1 MDDAQILPE
10 LPDELYQA
18 GWRVHYSLSENRPY
32 FFNEETK
39 QSAWD
44 LPLIQET
51 VRLSA
56 INAAAGA
63 SEVSDMEIAES
74 PIAQKLVEVGRFFG
88 KPNQQLMD
96 EPMTRFPLG
105 ADENCSVTT
114 NDVPPVVVQ
123 IMEFISATMMDK
135 VTYGYLK
142 QNCEGC
148 DMGWSSQRDHRCLH
162 FGSCMPV
169 SDMYFND
176 MQHLVK
182 DAWVVETARDYL
194 LNVIDTPV
202 LNAVMNNIRTSWKAS
217 PQKAVD
223 ALEKTDLDENIRHH
237 LEEDFI
243 PRRLGHVDYDSVELN
258 YSL

>member
-1 MDDAQILPE
+1 M
-10 LPDELYQA
+10 
-18 GWRVHYSLSENRPY
+18 
-32 FFNEETK
+32 
-39 QSAWD
+39 
-44 LPLIQET
+44 
-51 VRLSA
+51 
-56 INAAAGA
+56 
-63 SEVSDMEIAES
+63 EVDES
-74 PIAQKLVEVGRFFG
+74 PVAQKPVEVFRFLG

-96 EPMTRFPLG
+96 EPMTHFPLR
-105 ADENCSVTT
+105 DIENSSVTT
-114 NDVPPVVVQ
+114 KDVPPVVVQ
-123 IMEFISATMMDK
+123 ILEFIFATMMDK

-148 DMGWSSQRDHRCLH
+148 DVGWPSQLDYRCLN

-194 LNVIDTPV
+194 LNVTETPI

-223 ALEKTDLDENIRHH
+223 ALEKTDLGRKYSPS
-237 LEEDFI
+237 FGG
-243 PRRLGHVDYDSVELN
+243 RLHS
-258 YSL
+258 